1 MLRMIRHPLALGL
14 LLLGAWG
21 VRAAEQPPAPQ
32 PTSAAPCFD
41 CLYDYLMA
49 SPEECPLAWNG
60 VTLFATIDVGV
71 THDSHGFRST
81 APIPTASK
89 RSFRKTATAR

>member
-1 MLRMIRHPLALGL
+1 MIRHPLALGL

-49 SPEECPLAWNG
+49 SPEECPLAWKG
-60 VTLFATIDVGV
+60 VTLYATIDIGV
-71 THDSHGFRST
+71 THDSHGVPFNG
-81 APIPTASK
+81 APIRTAS
-89 RSFRKTATAR
+89 RLSFPRTATAR